1 MQEQWCE
8 EERKGGL
15 VQVTQ
20 RKRKGEKKGRF
31 GAGNTK
37 KEKGREEREV
47 WCR

>member
-20 RKRKGEKKGRF
+20 RKRKGEKKGRVALISNYSEF
-31 GAGNTK
+31 LK
-37 KEKGREEREV
+37 YLELY
-47 WCR
+47 